1 MDFSFFELLQ
11 LNDATFPIGSY
22 TFSWGLETFVQQG
35 IIHDSKSAEAF
46 IGSEL
51 SGSFLYSDLLA
62 VRLAWEASGVC
73 GAGELHC
80 ASGVDSAG
88 AAHCASGVGNE
99 GEMHCA
105 SSVGCVGETD
115 CASGVG
121 KAEAADCAS
130 DVCGAGELHCASGV
144 GNAGETHCASGVGS
158 AGEAHCASGIGNA
171 GEMHCASG
179 VGSASEAHCASGVG
193 SVGEMYCASGVGS
206 AGEAHCASGVGN
218 VGAVHC
224 ASGVGSAGE
233 MHCASG
239 VGSAGEMHCASGV
252 GSAGE
257 MHCASGVGSA
267 GEMHCASGVGS
278 AGEMHSASGV
288 GSAGEMHCASS
299 VGKANEAHSANCTGN
314 APEPNNA
321 SLVRTVPSWQKLQA
335 LDEIYGASRGPF
347 ELREGSRK
355 LATRFE
361 KTTDAFCEIPL
372 LANGT
377 HGENS
382 TGRASEM
389 HGAKTAAYQAVYF
402 PVAYGAHCAERGIP
416 LEECLAA
423 FTYSQVSARVTT
435 CVKLVPLSQS
445 EGQRILYSLMKNFS
459 DIVAKCF
466 TLSENDLCRS
476 SPGLD
481 LRAMQHEYLY
491 SRLYSN

>member
-62 VRLAWEASGVC
+62 VRLAWEASGI
-73 GAGELHC
+73 G
-80 ASGVDSAG
+80 SAD
-88 AAHCASGVGNE
+88 
-99 GEMHCA
+99 EMHCA
-105 SSVGCVGETD
+105 SSVC
-115 CASGVG
+115 
-121 KAEAADCAS
+121 
-130 DVCGAGELHCASGV
+130 
-144 GNAGETHCASGVGS
+144 NARETHCASGVGS
-158 AGEAHCASGIGNA
+158 AGAAHCAS
-171 GEMHCASG
+171 S
-179 VGSASEAHCASGVG
+179 
-193 SVGEMYCASGVGS
+193 
-206 AGEAHCASGVGN
+206 
-218 VGAVHC
+218 
-224 ASGVGSAGE
+224 VGSAGE

-239 VGSAGEMHCASGV
+239 
-252 GSAGE
+252 
-257 MHCASGVGSA
+257 
-267 GEMHCASGVGS
+267 
-278 AGEMHSASGV
+278 
-288 GSAGEMHCASS
+288 

-321 SLVRTVPSWQKLQA
+321 SLVCTVPSWQKLQA

-382 TGRASEM
+382 TGRANEM

-435 CVKLVPLSQS
+435 CVKLVPISQS

-459 DIVAKCF
+459 DLVAKCF

>member
-46 IGSEL
+46 ISSEL

-62 VRLAWEASGVC
+62 VRLAWEVSSVCSAEAAYCASGVC
-73 GAGELHC
+73 NAGE
-80 ASGVDSAG
+80 
-88 AAHCASGVGNE
+88 AHCASGVGSAD
-99 GEMHCA
+99 EM
-105 SSVGCVGETD
+105 
-115 CASGVG
+115 
-121 KAEAADCAS
+121 
-130 DVCGAGELHCASGV
+130 HCASGV
-144 GNAGETHCASGVGS
+144 GNAGEL
-158 AGEAHCASGIGNA
+158 HCASGIGKAN
-171 GEMHCASG
+171 
-179 VGSASEAHCASGVG
+179 EAHS
-193 SVGEMYCASGVGS
+193 
-206 AGEAHCASGVGN
+206 
-218 VGAVHC
+218 

-233 MHCASG
+233 MYCASGIGNAGAADCASG
-239 VGSAGEMHCASGV
+239 VGNAGEMY
-252 GSAGE
+252 
-257 MHCASGVGSA
+257 
-267 GEMHCASGVGS
+267 CASGVGS
-278 AGEMHSASGV
+278 AGEMHSASG
-288 GSAGEMHCASS
+288 

-347 ELREGSRK
+347 ELREGNRK

-382 TGRASEM
+382 TGRTSEM

>member
-46 IGSEL
+46 ISSEL

-62 VRLAWEASGVC
+62 VRLAWEASGV
-73 GAGELHC
+73 G
-80 ASGVDSAG
+80 SAG
-88 AAHCASGVGNE
+88 AAHCASG
-99 GEMHCA
+99 
-105 SSVGCVGETD
+105 
-115 CASGVG
+115 
-121 KAEAADCAS
+121 
-130 DVCGAGELHCASGV
+130 
-144 GNAGETHCASGVGS
+144 
-158 AGEAHCASGIGNA
+158 I
-171 GEMHCASG
+171 
-179 VGSASEAHCASGVG
+179 
-193 SVGEMYCASGVGS
+193 
-206 AGEAHCASGVGN
+206 
-218 VGAVHC
+218 
-224 ASGVGSAGE
+224 
-233 MHCASG
+233 
-239 VGSAGEMHCASGV
+239 
-252 GSAGE
+252 
-257 MHCASGVGSA
+257 
-267 GEMHCASGVGS
+267 
-278 AGEMHSASGV
+278 

-299 VGKANEAHSANCTGN
+299 VGKAREAHCASGVGNAGEAHCTSGVGKANEAHSASCTGN
-314 APEPNNA
+314 VPEPNNA
-321 SLVRTVPSWQKLQA
+321 SLVCTVPSWQKLQA

-382 TGRASEM
+382 TGRTSEM

-459 DIVAKCF
+459 DLVAKCF

>member
-73 GAGELHC
+73 NAGEAHC
-80 ASGVDSAG
+80 ASSVGSAEAAYYASGVGGAG
-88 AAHCASGVGNE
+88 AAHCASDVGRA
-99 GEMHCA
+99 GEA
-105 SSVGCVGETD
+105 D

-121 KAEAADCAS
+121 KAEA
-130 DVCGAGELHCASGV
+130 
-144 GNAGETHCASGVGS
+144 THCASGVGS
-158 AGEAHCASGIGNA
+158 AGEAH
-171 GEMHCASG
+171 
-179 VGSASEAHCASGVG
+179 
-193 SVGEMYCASGVGS
+193 CASGVGS

-218 VGAVHC
+218 AGEMHCASGICNAGEAHC
-224 ASGVGSAGE
+224 ASGVGSVGEAYCASGVGSASE

-257 MHCASGVGSA
+257 AHCASSVGSAGTAHCASGVGKAGEMHCASGIGSARELHCASGVGSA
-267 GEMHCASGVGS
+267 GEMHCASGICN
-278 AGEMHSASGV
+278 AGAAHCTSGV
-288 GSAGEMHCASS
+288 G
-299 VGKANEAHSANCTGN
+299 KAKEAHSASCTGN

-321 SLVRTVPSWQKLQA
+321 SLVCTVPSWQKLQA

-382 TGRASEM
+382 IGSASEM

>member
-73 GAGELHC
+73 
-80 ASGVDSAG
+80 
-88 AAHCASGVGNE
+88 N
-99 GEMHCA
+99 
-105 SSVGCVGETD
+105 
-115 CASGVG
+115 
-121 KAEAADCAS
+121 
-130 DVCGAGELHCASGV
+130 
-144 GNAGETHCASGVGS
+144 
-158 AGEAHCASGIGNA
+158 AGEAHCASSVGSA
-171 GEMHCASG
+171 EAAYYASG
-179 VGSASEAHCASGVG
+179 VGSD
-193 SVGEMYCASGVGS
+193 
-206 AGEAHCASGVGN
+206 GEAHCASGV
-218 VGAVHC
+218 C
-224 ASGVGSAGE
+224 SAGE

-257 MHCASGVGSA
+257 MHCASGVGGAGAAHCASSVGRA
-267 GEMHCASGVGS
+267 GEADCASSVCSADELNCASGVGS
-278 AGEMHSASGV
+278 AGEAHCAIGV
-288 GSAGEMHCASS
+288 GSAGEAHCTSG
-299 VGKANEAHSANCTGN
+299 VGKANEAHSASCTGN

-382 TGRASEM
+382 TGRTSEM

-459 DIVAKCF
+459 DLVAKCF

>member
-35 IIHDSKSAEAF
+35 IIHDSKSAEVF

-62 VRLAWEASGVC
+62 VRLAWEAGGV
-73 GAGELHC
+73 G
-80 ASGVDSAG
+80 SAG
-88 AAHCASGVGNE
+88 AA
-99 GEMHCA
+99 HCA
-105 SSVGCVGETD
+105 SSVGCVGAAY
-115 CASGVG
+115 CASGIGSAGEAHCANGVCSAGAADCVSGVG
-121 KAEAADCAS
+121 SASEADCAS
-130 DVCGAGELHCASGV
+130 SVDSAGELHCASGV
-144 GNAGETHCASGVGS
+144 GNAGAAYCASSVGS
-158 AGEAHCASGIGNA
+158 AGAAHCASGIGSA
-171 GEMHCASG
+171 GEMHCASS
-179 VGSASEAHCASGVG
+179 VGKAREAH
-193 SVGEMYCASGVGS
+193 CASGVGS
-206 AGEAHCASGVGN
+206 AGEAHCASGVGSA
-218 VGAVHC
+218 GEAHC
-224 ASGVGSAGE
+224 ASGVGSARAA
-233 MHCASG
+233 HCASG
-239 VGSAGEMHCASGV
+239 VGNAGETHCTSG
-252 GSAGE
+252 
-257 MHCASGVGSA
+257 
-267 GEMHCASGVGS
+267 
-278 AGEMHSASGV
+278 
-288 GSAGEMHCASS
+288 
-299 VGKANEAHSANCTGN
+299 VGKANEAHSASCTGN
-314 APEPNNA
+314 VPEPNNA
-321 SLVRTVPSWQKLQA
+321 SLVCTVPSWQKLQA

-459 DIVAKCF
+459 DIVTKCF
-466 TLSENDLCRS
+466 TLRENDLCRS

-481 LRAMQHEYLY
+481 LRAMQHEFLY

>member
-73 GAGELHC
+73 
-80 ASGVDSAG
+80 
-88 AAHCASGVGNE
+88 N
-99 GEMHCA
+99 
-105 SSVGCVGETD
+105 
-115 CASGVG
+115 
-121 KAEAADCAS
+121 
-130 DVCGAGELHCASGV
+130 
-144 GNAGETHCASGVGS
+144 
-158 AGEAHCASGIGNA
+158 AGEAHCASSVGSAEAAYYASGVGSDGEAHCASGVCSA

-179 VGSASEAHCASGVG
+179 VGSVGAAHCASGVCDAGELHCASGIGNVGEAHCASGIG
-193 SVGEMYCASGVGS
+193 R
-206 AGEAHCASGVGN
+206 AGEAHCASD
-218 VGAVHC
+218 
-224 ASGVGSAGE
+224 VGSAGE

-239 VGSAGEMHCASGV
+239 VG
-252 GSAGE
+252 
-257 MHCASGVGSA
+257 
-267 GEMHCASGVGS
+267 
-278 AGEMHSASGV
+278 
-288 GSAGEMHCASS
+288 
-299 VGKANEAHSANCTGN
+299 KANEAHSASCTGN
-314 APEPNNA
+314 VPEPNNA

-382 TGRASEM
+382 TGRTSEM

>member
-62 VRLAWEASGVC
+62 VRLAWEASGV
-73 GAGELHC
+73 G
-80 ASGVDSAG
+80 SA
-88 AAHCASGVGNE
+88 

-105 SSVGCVGETD
+105 SSVGSVGE
-115 CASGVG
+115 A
-121 KAEAADCAS
+121 
-130 DVCGAGELHCASGV
+130 HCASGIGRAEAAHCTSGV
-144 GNAGETHCASGVGS
+144 CNAGEMHCASGVGS
-158 AGEAHCASGIGNA
+158 AGEAHCARG
-171 GEMHCASG
+171 
-179 VGSASEAHCASGVG
+179 
-193 SVGEMYCASGVGS
+193 
-206 AGEAHCASGVGN
+206 
-218 VGAVHC
+218 
-224 ASGVGSAGE
+224 
-233 MHCASG
+233 
-239 VGSAGEMHCASGV
+239 
-252 GSAGE
+252 
-257 MHCASGVGSA
+257 
-267 GEMHCASGVGS
+267 
-278 AGEMHSASGV
+278 
-288 GSAGEMHCASS
+288 

-355 LATRFE
+355 VATRFE

-382 TGRASEM
+382 TGRTSEM

-481 LRAMQHEYLY
+481 LRAMQHEFLY

>member
-46 IGSEL
+46 ISSEL

-62 VRLAWEASGVC
+62 VRLAWEASGV
-73 GAGELHC
+73 G
-80 ASGVDSAG
+80 SAG
-88 AAHCASGVGNE
+88 AAHCASSVGSV

-105 SSVGCVGETD
+105 SSVGCVGE
-115 CASGVG
+115 
-121 KAEAADCAS
+121 
-130 DVCGAGELHCASGV
+130 L
-144 GNAGETHCASGVGS
+144 
-158 AGEAHCASGIGNA
+158 
-171 GEMHCASG
+171 
-179 VGSASEAHCASGVG
+179 
-193 SVGEMYCASGVGS
+193 
-206 AGEAHCASGVGN
+206 
-218 VGAVHC
+218 HC

-239 VGSAGEMHCASGV
+239 VGNVGEAHCASGVGSAGEAHCASSVGNAGEMYYASSVGNAGEMHCASGV
-252 GSAGE
+252 GNAGE
-257 MHCASGVGSA
+257 AHCANG
-267 GEMHCASGVGS
+267 
-278 AGEMHSASGV
+278 
-288 GSAGEMHCASS
+288 

-314 APEPNNA
+314 VPEPNNA

-382 TGRASEM
+382 TGRTSEM

>member
-1 MDFSFFELLQ
+1 MSFEKKVLGFSV
-11 LNDATFPIGSY
+11 GS
-22 TFSWGLETFVQQG
+22 G
-35 IIHDSKSAEAF
+35 SAEAT
-46 IGSEL
+46 
-51 SGSFLYSDLLA
+51 
-62 VRLAWEASGVC
+62 
-73 GAGELHC
+73 
-80 ASGVDSAG
+80 
-88 AAHCASGVGNE
+88 HCASGVGS
-99 GEMHCA
+99 A
-105 SSVGCVGETD
+105 R
-115 CASGVG
+115 
-121 KAEAADCAS
+121 AAD
-130 DVCGAGELHCASGV
+130 
-144 GNAGETHCASGVGS
+144 CASGVGS
-158 AGEAHCASGIGNA
+158 AGEAHCAS
-171 GEMHCASG
+171 
-179 VGSASEAHCASGVG
+179 
-193 SVGEMYCASGVGS
+193 
-206 AGEAHCASGVGN
+206 
-218 VGAVHC
+218 
-224 ASGVGSAGE
+224 
-233 MHCASG
+233 
-239 VGSAGEMHCASGV
+239 
-252 GSAGE
+252 
-257 MHCASGVGSA
+257 
-267 GEMHCASGVGS
+267 
-278 AGEMHSASGV
+278 
-288 GSAGEMHCASS
+288 S
-299 VGKANEAHSANCTGN
+299 VGKANEAHSASCTGN

-321 SLVRTVPSWQKLQA
+321 SLVCTVPSWQKLQA

-382 TGRASEM
+382 TGRTSEM

-459 DIVAKCF
+459 DLVAKCF

>member
-35 IIHDSKSAEAF
+35 IIHDSKSAEGF

-62 VRLAWEASGVC
+62 VRLAWEASGV
-73 GAGELHC
+73 GSAGE
-80 ASGVDSAG
+80 
-88 AAHCASGVGNE
+88 AHS
-99 GEMHCA
+99 
-105 SSVGCVGETD
+105 
-115 CASGVG
+115 
-121 KAEAADCAS
+121 
-130 DVCGAGELHCASGV
+130 
-144 GNAGETHCASGVGS
+144 ASGVGS
-158 AGEAHCASGIGNA
+158 AGEA
-171 GEMHCASG
+171 
-179 VGSASEAHCASGVG
+179 
-193 SVGEMYCASGVGS
+193 
-206 AGEAHCASGVGN
+206 
-218 VGAVHC
+218 HC

-239 VGSAGEMHCASGV
+239 VGSAGAAHCASSVGSAGAAHCASGV

-257 MHCASGVGSA
+257 VHCASSVGSAGEAHCASSVGSAGEMHCARGVGNAGAAHCASGIGRAEAAHCTSGVCNAGEMHCASGVGNA
-267 GEMHCASGVGS
+267 GEVHCASDVGNAGEAHCASGVGS

-288 GSAGEMHCASS
+288 G
-299 VGKANEAHSANCTGN
+299 KANEAHRANCTGN
-314 APEPNNA
+314 VPEPNNA
-321 SLVRTVPSWQKLQA
+321 SLVCTVPSWQKLQA

-382 TGRASEM
+382 TGRTSEM

>member
-62 VRLAWEASGVC
+62 VRLAWEASGI
-73 GAGELHC
+73 
-80 ASGVDSAG
+80 
-88 AAHCASGVGNE
+88 
-99 GEMHCA
+99 
-105 SSVGCVGETD
+105 
-115 CASGVG
+115 
-121 KAEAADCAS
+121 
-130 DVCGAGELHCASGV
+130 
-144 GNAGETHCASGVGS
+144 GS
-158 AGEAHCASGIGNA
+158 AGEVH
-171 GEMHCASG
+171 
-179 VGSASEAHCASGVG
+179 
-193 SVGEMYCASGVGS
+193 CASGVGS

-218 VGAVHC
+218 AGAAHC
-224 ASGVGSAGE
+224 ASSVGSAGE
-233 MHCASG
+233 MHCARG
-239 VGSAGEMHCASGV
+239 VDSAGELHCASG
-252 GSAGE
+252 
-257 MHCASGVGSA
+257 
-267 GEMHCASGVGS
+267 
-278 AGEMHSASGV
+278 
-288 GSAGEMHCASS
+288 
-299 VGKANEAHSANCTGN
+299 VGKANEAHSASCTGN

-321 SLVRTVPSWQKLQA
+321 SLVCTVPSWQKLQA

-459 DIVAKCF
+459 DLVAKCF

>member
-62 VRLAWEASGVC
+62 VRLAWEASGV
-73 GAGELHC
+73 GSAGELHC
-80 ASGVDSAG
+80 T
-88 AAHCASGVGNE
+88 SGVG
-99 GEMHCA
+99 
-105 SSVGCVGETD
+105 S
-115 CASGVG
+115 
-121 KAEAADCAS
+121 
-130 DVCGAGELHCASGV
+130 AGEV
-144 GNAGETHCASGVGS
+144 HCASGVGS
-158 AGEAHCASGIGNA
+158 AGEAHCASSVGSA
-171 GEMHCASG
+171 GAADCASG
-179 VGSASEAHCASGVG
+179 VC
-193 SVGEMYCASGVGS
+193 S
-206 AGEAHCASGVGN
+206 AGE
-218 VGAVHC
+218 VHC
-224 ASGVGSAGE
+224 ASG
-233 MHCASG
+233 
-239 VGSAGEMHCASGV
+239 
-252 GSAGE
+252 
-257 MHCASGVGSA
+257 
-267 GEMHCASGVGS
+267 
-278 AGEMHSASGV
+278 
-288 GSAGEMHCASS
+288 
-299 VGKANEAHSANCTGN
+299 VGKANEAHSASCTGN
-314 APEPNNA
+314 VPEPNNA

-372 LANGT
+372 LADGT

-382 TGRASEM
+382 TGRTSEM

-402 PVAYGAHCAERGIP
+402 PVAYGAYCAERGIP

-435 CVKLVPLSQS
+435 CVKLVPISQS

-459 DIVAKCF
+459 DVVAKCF

-476 SPGLD
+476 SPELD

>member
-62 VRLAWEASGVC
+62 VRLAWEASGV
-73 GAGELHC
+73 GS
-80 ASGVDSAG
+80 AS
-88 AAHCASGVGNE
+88 E
-99 GEMHCA
+99 
-105 SSVGCVGETD
+105 
-115 CASGVG
+115 
-121 KAEAADCAS
+121 ADCAS
-130 DVCGAGELHCASGV
+130 S
-144 GNAGETHCASGVGS
+144 VGS
-158 AGEAHCASGIGNA
+158 AGEAHCASDVGNA
-171 GEMHCASG
+171 GAAHSASG
-179 VGSASEAHCASGVG
+179 VGSVGAAHCASGVG
-193 SVGEMYCASGVGS
+193 SVGEM
-206 AGEAHCASGVGN
+206 HCASGVCSA
-218 VGAVHC
+218 GAVHC
-224 ASGVGSAGE
+224 ASDVGSVGE
-233 MHCASG
+233 AQCASGIGSARELHCAS
-239 VGSAGEMHCASGV
+239 S
-252 GSAGE
+252 
-257 MHCASGVGSA
+257 
-267 GEMHCASGVGS
+267 VGS

-288 GSAGEMHCASS
+288 GNAGEAHCTSG
-299 VGKANEAHSANCTGN
+299 VGKANEAHSASCTGN
-314 APEPNNA
+314 VPEPNNA

-377 HGENS
+377 HVENS

-459 DIVAKCF
+459 DLVAKCF

>member
-62 VRLAWEASGVC
+62 VRLAWEASGV
-73 GAGELHC
+73 
-80 ASGVDSAG
+80 
-88 AAHCASGVGNE
+88 
-99 GEMHCA
+99 
-105 SSVGCVGETD
+105 
-115 CASGVG
+115 
-121 KAEAADCAS
+121 
-130 DVCGAGELHCASGV
+130 
-144 GNAGETHCASGVGS
+144 GS
-158 AGEAHCASGIGNA
+158 AGEAH
-171 GEMHCASG
+171 
-179 VGSASEAHCASGVG
+179 
-193 SVGEMYCASGVGS
+193 CASGVGS
-206 AGEAHCASGVGN
+206 AGEAHCASGVGK
-218 VGAVHC
+218 ARAAHC
-224 ASGVGSAGE
+224 DSSVGSAGE

-239 VGSAGEMHCASGV
+239 VGRAGAAYCASGVCNAGEAHCASGVGSADEMHCASGV
-252 GSAGE
+252 GNAGE
-257 MHCASGVGSA
+257 LHCASGIGKA
-267 GEMHCASGVGS
+267 NEA
-278 AGEMHSASGV
+278 HSASGV
-288 GSAGEMHCASS
+288 GSAGEMYCASGIGNAGAADCAS
-299 VGKANEAHSANCTGN
+299 GVGNAGEMYCASGVGKANEAHSANCTGN

-347 ELREGSRK
+347 ELREGNRK

-382 TGRASEM
+382 TGRTSEM

-481 LRAMQHEYLY
+481 LRAMQHEFLY

>member
-62 VRLAWEASGVC
+62 VRLAWEASGI
-73 GAGELHC
+73 
-80 ASGVDSAG
+80 
-88 AAHCASGVGNE
+88 
-99 GEMHCA
+99 
-105 SSVGCVGETD
+105 
-115 CASGVG
+115 
-121 KAEAADCAS
+121 
-130 DVCGAGELHCASGV
+130 
-144 GNAGETHCASGVGS
+144 GS
-158 AGEAHCASGIGNA
+158 AGEVH
-171 GEMHCASG
+171 
-179 VGSASEAHCASGVG
+179 
-193 SVGEMYCASGVGS
+193 CASGVGS

-218 VGAVHC
+218 AGAAHC
-224 ASGVGSAGE
+224 ASSVGSAGE
-233 MHCASG
+233 MHCARG
-239 VGSAGEMHCASGV
+239 VDSAGELHCASG
-252 GSAGE
+252 
-257 MHCASGVGSA
+257 
-267 GEMHCASGVGS
+267 
-278 AGEMHSASGV
+278 
-288 GSAGEMHCASS
+288 
-299 VGKANEAHSANCTGN
+299 VGKANEAHSASCTGN

-321 SLVRTVPSWQKLQA
+321 SLVCTVPSWQKLQA

-382 TGRASEM
+382 TGRTSEM

>member
-35 IIHDSKSAEAF
+35 IIHDSKSAEVF

-62 VRLAWEASGVC
+62 VRLAWEASGI
-73 GAGELHC
+73 GN
-80 ASGVDSAG
+80 AG
-88 AAHCASGVGNE
+88 AVH
-99 GEMHCA
+99 
-105 SSVGCVGETD
+105 

-121 KAEAADCAS
+121 KAGAADCAS
-130 DVCGAGELHCASGV
+130 DVCGVGEMHSASSV

-158 AGEAHCASGIGNA
+158 AGEAHCAN
-171 GEMHCASG
+171 
-179 VGSASEAHCASGVG
+179 
-193 SVGEMYCASGVGS
+193 
-206 AGEAHCASGVGN
+206 
-218 VGAVHC
+218 
-224 ASGVGSAGE
+224 GVGSAGE

-239 VGSAGEMHCASGV
+239 VGRAGEAYCASSVCNAGEAYCASSVCNAGEAHCASGV
-252 GSAGE
+252 GSVGE
-257 MHCASGVGSA
+257 ADCASGIGKA
-267 GEMHCASGVGS
+267 NEA
-278 AGEMHSASGV
+278 
-288 GSAGEMHCASS
+288 HCASS

-382 TGRASEM
+382 TGRTSEM

>member
-62 VRLAWEASGVC
+62 VRMAWEASGVC
-73 GAGELHC
+73 
-80 ASGVDSAG
+80 S
-88 AAHCASGVGNE
+88 
-99 GEMHCA
+99 
-105 SSVGCVGETD
+105 
-115 CASGVG
+115 
-121 KAEAADCAS
+121 
-130 DVCGAGELHCASGV
+130 
-144 GNAGETHCASGVGS
+144 
-158 AGEAHCASGIGNA
+158 A
-171 GEMHCASG
+171 GEMH
-179 VGSASEAHCASGVG
+179 
-193 SVGEMYCASGVGS
+193 CASGVGS
-206 AGEAHCASGVGN
+206 AGEAHCASGVGS
-218 VGAVHC
+218 VGETHCASSVGSAEAAHCASSVCNAKAAHC

-233 MHCASG
+233 IHCASSVGSAGELHCASG
-239 VGSAGEMHCASGV
+239 VGSAGEAHCTSG
-252 GSAGE
+252 
-257 MHCASGVGSA
+257 
-267 GEMHCASGVGS
+267 
-278 AGEMHSASGV
+278 
-288 GSAGEMHCASS
+288 
-299 VGKANEAHSANCTGN
+299 VGKANEAHSASCTGN

-382 TGRASEM
+382 TGRTSEM

-402 PVAYGAHCAERGIP
+402 PVAYGTHCAERGIP

>member
-62 VRLAWEASGVC
+62 VRLAWEASGIGNAGEAHCASSVGSASEAHCASSVGRAGEMHCASGVGSVGEVHCASGVC
-73 GAGELHC
+73 NAGELHC
-80 ASGVDSAG
+80 ASSVGSA
-88 AAHCASGVGNE
+88 
-99 GEMHCA
+99 GEMH
-105 SSVGCVGETD
+105 S
-115 CASGVG
+115 
-121 KAEAADCAS
+121 
-130 DVCGAGELHCASGV
+130 
-144 GNAGETHCASGVGS
+144 ASGVGS
-158 AGEAHCASGIGNA
+158 VGES
-171 GEMHCASG
+171 HCASG
-179 VGSASEAHCASGVG
+179 VGSASEAHCAS
-193 SVGEMYCASGVGS
+193 SVGR
-206 AGEAHCASGVGN
+206 
-218 VGAVHC
+218 
-224 ASGVGSAGE
+224 AGE
-233 MHCASG
+233 MHCT
-239 VGSAGEMHCASGV
+239 
-252 GSAGE
+252 
-257 MHCASGVGSA
+257 
-267 GEMHCASGVGS
+267 SGVGS

-288 GSAGEMHCASS
+288 GSAGEMHCASGVGSDGEAHCTSGVGSAGETHCASGVGRAGEADCASGVGKAEATHCASGVGSARAADCASGVGSAGEAHCASS
-299 VGKANEAHSANCTGN
+299 VGKANEAHSASCTGN
-314 APEPNNA
+314 VPEPNNA

-382 TGRASEM
+382 TGRTSEM

>member
-62 VRLAWEASGVC
+62 VRLAWEASGV
-73 GAGELHC
+73 
-80 ASGVDSAG
+80 
-88 AAHCASGVGNE
+88 
-99 GEMHCA
+99 
-105 SSVGCVGETD
+105 
-115 CASGVG
+115 
-121 KAEAADCAS
+121 
-130 DVCGAGELHCASGV
+130 
-144 GNAGETHCASGVGS
+144 GS
-158 AGEAHCASGIGNA
+158 AGET
-171 GEMHCASG
+171 
-179 VGSASEAHCASGVG
+179 
-193 SVGEMYCASGVGS
+193 YCASGVGS
-206 AGEAHCASGVGN
+206 AGEAHCASGVG
-218 VGAVHC
+218 
-224 ASGVGSAGE
+224 
-233 MHCASG
+233 
-239 VGSAGEMHCASGV
+239 
-252 GSAGE
+252 
-257 MHCASGVGSA
+257 
-267 GEMHCASGVGS
+267 
-278 AGEMHSASGV
+278 
-288 GSAGEMHCASS
+288 
-299 VGKANEAHSANCTGN
+299 KANEAHSASCTGN
-314 APEPNNA
+314 VPEPNNA
-321 SLVRTVPSWQKLQA
+321 SLVCTVPSWQKLQA

-382 TGRASEM
+382 TGSASEM

-481 LRAMQHEYLY
+481 LRAMQHEFLY

>member
-73 GAGELHC
+73 
-80 ASGVDSAG
+80 
-88 AAHCASGVGNE
+88 N
-99 GEMHCA
+99 
-105 SSVGCVGETD
+105 
-115 CASGVG
+115 
-121 KAEAADCAS
+121 
-130 DVCGAGELHCASGV
+130 
-144 GNAGETHCASGVGS
+144 
-158 AGEAHCASGIGNA
+158 AGEAHCASSVGSAEAAYYASGVGSDGEAHCASGVCSA

-179 VGSASEAHCASGVG
+179 VGSVGAAHCASGVCDAGELHCASGIGNVGEAHCASGIG
-193 SVGEMYCASGVGS
+193 R
-206 AGEAHCASGVGN
+206 AGEAHCASD
-218 VGAVHC
+218 
-224 ASGVGSAGE
+224 VGSAGE

-239 VGSAGEMHCASGV
+239 VG
-252 GSAGE
+252 
-257 MHCASGVGSA
+257 
-267 GEMHCASGVGS
+267 
-278 AGEMHSASGV
+278 
-288 GSAGEMHCASS
+288 
-299 VGKANEAHSANCTGN
+299 KANEAHSASCTGN
-314 APEPNNA
+314 VPEPNNA

-459 DIVAKCF
+459 DLVAKCF

>member
-62 VRLAWEASGVC
+62 VRLAWEAS
-73 GAGELHC
+73 
-80 ASGVDSAG
+80 S
-88 AAHCASGVGNE
+88 
-99 GEMHCA
+99 
-105 SSVGCVGETD
+105 
-115 CASGVG
+115 
-121 KAEAADCAS
+121 
-130 DVCGAGELHCASGV
+130 
-144 GNAGETHCASGVGS
+144 VGS
-158 AGEAHCASGIGNA
+158 AGE
-171 GEMHCASG
+171 
-179 VGSASEAHCASGVG
+179 V
-193 SVGEMYCASGVGS
+193 
-206 AGEAHCASGVGN
+206 
-218 VGAVHC
+218 
-224 ASGVGSAGE
+224 
-233 MHCASG
+233 
-239 VGSAGEMHCASGV
+239 
-252 GSAGE
+252 
-257 MHCASGVGSA
+257 
-267 GEMHCASGVGS
+267 
-278 AGEMHSASGV
+278 HSASGV
-288 GSAGEMHCASS
+288 GSAGAADCASGVGSAGAVHCASGVVKANEAHS
-299 VGKANEAHSANCTGN
+299 ASGVGKANEAHSANCTGN

-377 HGENS
+377 HGENG
-382 TGRASEM
+382 TGRTSEM

-466 TLSENDLCRS
+466 TLRENDLCRS

-481 LRAMQHEYLY
+481 LRAMQHEFLY

>member
-35 IIHDSKSAEAF
+35 IIHDSKSAEVF

-62 VRLAWEASGVC
+62 VRLAWEAGGV
-73 GAGELHC
+73 G
-80 ASGVDSAG
+80 SAG
-88 AAHCASGVGNE
+88 AAHCAS
-99 GEMHCA
+99 
-105 SSVGCVGETD
+105 S
-115 CASGVG
+115 
-121 KAEAADCAS
+121 
-130 DVCGAGELHCASGV
+130 V
-144 GNAGETHCASGVGS
+144 GNAG
-158 AGEAHCASGIGNA
+158 
-171 GEMHCASG
+171 
-179 VGSASEAHCASGVG
+179 
-193 SVGEMYCASGVGS
+193 
-206 AGEAHCASGVGN
+206 
-218 VGAVHC
+218 
-224 ASGVGSAGE
+224 
-233 MHCASG
+233 
-239 VGSAGEMHCASGV
+239 
-252 GSAGE
+252 
-257 MHCASGVGSA
+257 
-267 GEMHCASGVGS
+267 
-278 AGEMHSASGV
+278 
-288 GSAGEMHCASS
+288 
-299 VGKANEAHSANCTGN
+299 EAHSANCTGN
-314 APEPNNA
+314 VPEPNNA
-321 SLVRTVPSWQKLQA
+321 SLVCTVPSWQKLQA

-382 TGRASEM
+382 TGRTSEM

-445 EGQRILYSLMKNFS
+445 EGQRILYSLMKKFS

>member
-46 IGSEL
+46 ISSEL

-62 VRLAWEASGVC
+62 VRLAWEASGV
-73 GAGELHC
+73 G
-80 ASGVDSAG
+80 SAG
-88 AAHCASGVGNE
+88 AAHCASG
-99 GEMHCA
+99 
-105 SSVGCVGETD
+105 
-115 CASGVG
+115 
-121 KAEAADCAS
+121 
-130 DVCGAGELHCASGV
+130 
-144 GNAGETHCASGVGS
+144 
-158 AGEAHCASGIGNA
+158 I
-171 GEMHCASG
+171 
-179 VGSASEAHCASGVG
+179 
-193 SVGEMYCASGVGS
+193 
-206 AGEAHCASGVGN
+206 
-218 VGAVHC
+218 
-224 ASGVGSAGE
+224 
-233 MHCASG
+233 
-239 VGSAGEMHCASGV
+239 
-252 GSAGE
+252 
-257 MHCASGVGSA
+257 
-267 GEMHCASGVGS
+267 
-278 AGEMHSASGV
+278 

-299 VGKANEAHSANCTGN
+299 VGKAREAHCASGVGNAGEAHCTSGVGKANEAHSASCTGN
-314 APEPNNA
+314 VPEPNNA

-389 HGAKTAAYQAVYF
+389 HDAKTAAYQAVYF

-435 CVKLVPLSQS
+435 CVKLVPISQS

-459 DIVAKCF
+459 DILAKCF

>member
-62 VRLAWEASGVC
+62 VRLAWETSGV
-73 GAGELHC
+73 GSAGEADC
-80 ASGVDSAG
+80 ASGVGSAG
-88 AAHCASGVGNE
+88 AAHCASGICNARE
-99 GEMHCA
+99 AQCA
-105 SSVGCVGETD
+105 SSVG
-115 CASGVG
+115 S
-121 KAEAADCAS
+121 
-130 DVCGAGELHCASGV
+130 AGEIHCASGV
-144 GNAGETHCASGVGS
+144 GNAGESHCASGVGSAGETYCASGVCSAGEMHCASSVGSAREMYCASGICNAGEAHCASGVGS
-158 AGEAHCASGIGNA
+158 AGEAHCASGVCNA
-171 GEMHCASG
+171 GET
-179 VGSASEAHCASGVG
+179 
-193 SVGEMYCASGVGS
+193 
-206 AGEAHCASGVGN
+206 
-218 VGAVHC
+218 
-224 ASGVGSAGE
+224 
-233 MHCASG
+233 
-239 VGSAGEMHCASGV
+239 
-252 GSAGE
+252 
-257 MHCASGVGSA
+257 
-267 GEMHCASGVGS
+267 HCASGVGS

-288 GSAGEMHCASS
+288 GNAGETHCASG
-299 VGKANEAHSANCTGN
+299 VGKANEAHSSNCTGN
-314 APEPNNA
+314 VPEPNNA

-466 TLSENDLCRS
+466 TLRENDLCRS

>member
-35 IIHDSKSAEAF
+35 IIHDSKSAEVF

-62 VRLAWEASGVC
+62 VRLAWEASGI
-73 GAGELHC
+73 G
-80 ASGVDSAG
+80 
-88 AAHCASGVGNE
+88 
-99 GEMHCA
+99 
-105 SSVGCVGETD
+105 SVG
-115 CASGVG
+115 
-121 KAEAADCAS
+121 EA
-130 DVCGAGELHCASGV
+130 HCASGV
-144 GNAGETHCASGVGS
+144 GNAGEAHCACSVGSAGEVHCASGVDR
-158 AGEAHCASGIGNA
+158 AEA
-171 GEMHCASG
+171 
-179 VGSASEAHCASGVG
+179 AH
-193 SVGEMYCASGVGS
+193 CASGVGS
-206 AGEAHCASGVGN
+206 AGEAHCASGVG
-218 VGAVHC
+218 
-224 ASGVGSAGE
+224 
-233 MHCASG
+233 
-239 VGSAGEMHCASGV
+239 
-252 GSAGE
+252 
-257 MHCASGVGSA
+257 
-267 GEMHCASGVGS
+267 
-278 AGEMHSASGV
+278 
-288 GSAGEMHCASS
+288 
-299 VGKANEAHSANCTGN
+299 KANEAHSASCTGN
-314 APEPNNA
+314 VPEPNNA
-321 SLVRTVPSWQKLQA
+321 SLVCTVPSWQKLQA

-382 TGRASEM
+382 TGRTSEM

-459 DIVAKCF
+459 DLVAKCF

>member
-62 VRLAWEASGVC
+62 VRLAWEASGV
-73 GAGELHC
+73 
-80 ASGVDSAG
+80 
-88 AAHCASGVGNE
+88 
-99 GEMHCA
+99 
-105 SSVGCVGETD
+105 
-115 CASGVG
+115 
-121 KAEAADCAS
+121 
-130 DVCGAGELHCASGV
+130 
-144 GNAGETHCASGVGS
+144 GS
-158 AGEAHCASGIGNA
+158 A
-171 GEMHCASG
+171 
-179 VGSASEAHCASGVG
+179 
-193 SVGEMYCASGVGS
+193 GEMYCASGVGS
-206 AGEAHCASGVGN
+206 AGEAHCTSG
-218 VGAVHC
+218 
-224 ASGVGSAGE
+224 
-233 MHCASG
+233 
-239 VGSAGEMHCASGV
+239 
-252 GSAGE
+252 
-257 MHCASGVGSA
+257 
-267 GEMHCASGVGS
+267 
-278 AGEMHSASGV
+278 
-288 GSAGEMHCASS
+288 
-299 VGKANEAHSANCTGN
+299 VGKANEAHSASCTGN
-314 APEPNNA
+314 VPEPNNA

-377 HGENS
+377 HVENS

-459 DIVAKCF
+459 DLVAKCF

>member
-35 IIHDSKSAEAF
+35 IIHDSKSAEVF

-62 VRLAWEASGVC
+62 VRLAWEASGV
-73 GAGELHC
+73 
-80 ASGVDSAG
+80 
-88 AAHCASGVGNE
+88 
-99 GEMHCA
+99 
-105 SSVGCVGETD
+105 
-115 CASGVG
+115 
-121 KAEAADCAS
+121 
-130 DVCGAGELHCASGV
+130 
-144 GNAGETHCASGVGS
+144 GS
-158 AGEAHCASGIGNA
+158 AGEAHCAS
-171 GEMHCASG
+171 S
-179 VGSASEAHCASGVG
+179 
-193 SVGEMYCASGVGS
+193 VGS
-206 AGEAHCASGVGN
+206 AGEAHCASGVG
-218 VGAVHC
+218 
-224 ASGVGSAGE
+224 
-233 MHCASG
+233 
-239 VGSAGEMHCASGV
+239 
-252 GSAGE
+252 
-257 MHCASGVGSA
+257 
-267 GEMHCASGVGS
+267 
-278 AGEMHSASGV
+278 
-288 GSAGEMHCASS
+288 
-299 VGKANEAHSANCTGN
+299 KANEAHSASCTGN

-382 TGRASEM
+382 TGSASEM
-389 HGAKTAAYQAVYF
+389 HGAKTAAYQTVYF

-459 DIVAKCF
+459 DLVAKCF

>member
-1 MDFSFFELLQ
+1 MDFIFFELLQ

-62 VRLAWEASGVC
+62 VRLAWEASGV
-73 GAGELHC
+73 G
-80 ASGVDSAG
+80 SVG
-88 AAHCASGVGNE
+88 AA
-99 GEMHCA
+99 
-105 SSVGCVGETD
+105 
-115 CASGVG
+115 
-121 KAEAADCAS
+121 
-130 DVCGAGELHCASGV
+130 
-144 GNAGETHCASGVGS
+144 
-158 AGEAHCASGIGNA
+158 
-171 GEMHCASG
+171 HCASG

-193 SVGEMYCASGVGS
+193 NAGEAHCASSVGSVGEMHCASSVGSVGEMYCASGI
-206 AGEAHCASGVGN
+206 
-218 VGAVHC
+218 
-224 ASGVGSAGE
+224 
-233 MHCASG
+233 
-239 VGSAGEMHCASGV
+239 
-252 GSAGE
+252 
-257 MHCASGVGSA
+257 
-267 GEMHCASGVGS
+267 
-278 AGEMHSASGV
+278 
-288 GSAGEMHCASS
+288 
-299 VGKANEAHSANCTGN
+299 GKANEAHSANCTGN

-335 LDEIYGASRGPF
+335 LDEIYGASREPF

-481 LRAMQHEYLY
+481 LRAMQHEFLY

>member
-46 IGSEL
+46 ISSEL

-62 VRLAWEASGVC
+62 VRLAWEASGV
-73 GAGELHC
+73 
-80 ASGVDSAG
+80 
-88 AAHCASGVGNE
+88 
-99 GEMHCA
+99 
-105 SSVGCVGETD
+105 
-115 CASGVG
+115 
-121 KAEAADCAS
+121 
-130 DVCGAGELHCASGV
+130 
-144 GNAGETHCASGVGS
+144 GS
-158 AGEAHCASGIGNA
+158 AGEA
-171 GEMHCASG
+171 
-179 VGSASEAHCASGVG
+179 
-193 SVGEMYCASGVGS
+193 
-206 AGEAHCASGVGN
+206 
-218 VGAVHC
+218 
-224 ASGVGSAGE
+224 
-233 MHCASG
+233 
-239 VGSAGEMHCASGV
+239 
-252 GSAGE
+252 
-257 MHCASGVGSA
+257 
-267 GEMHCASGVGS
+267 
-278 AGEMHSASGV
+278 
-288 GSAGEMHCASS
+288 HCASS
-299 VGKANEAHSANCTGN
+299 VGKANEAHSASCTGN

-382 TGRASEM
+382 TGRTSEM

-459 DIVAKCF
+459 DLVAKCF

>member
-46 IGSEL
+46 ISSEL

-73 GAGELHC
+73 
-80 ASGVDSAG
+80 
-88 AAHCASGVGNE
+88 N
-99 GEMHCA
+99 
-105 SSVGCVGETD
+105 
-115 CASGVG
+115 
-121 KAEAADCAS
+121 
-130 DVCGAGELHCASGV
+130 
-144 GNAGETHCASGVGS
+144 
-158 AGEAHCASGIGNA
+158 AGEAHCAS
-171 GEMHCASG
+171 S
-179 VGSASEAHCASGVG
+179 VGSASEMYCASSVGSARAAHCASG
-193 SVGEMYCASGVGS
+193 
-206 AGEAHCASGVGN
+206 
-218 VGAVHC
+218 
-224 ASGVGSAGE
+224 
-233 MHCASG
+233 
-239 VGSAGEMHCASGV
+239 
-252 GSAGE
+252 
-257 MHCASGVGSA
+257 
-267 GEMHCASGVGS
+267 
-278 AGEMHSASGV
+278 
-288 GSAGEMHCASS
+288 
-299 VGKANEAHSANCTGN
+299 VGKANEAHSASCTGN
-314 APEPNNA
+314 VPEPNNA
-321 SLVRTVPSWQKLQA
+321 SLVCTVPSWQKLQA

-355 LATRFE
+355 LATLFE

-382 TGRASEM
+382 TGRTSEM

-476 SPGLD
+476 SP
-481 LRAMQHEYLY
+481 
-491 SRLYSN
+491 

>member
-62 VRLAWEASGVC
+62 VRLAWEASGV
-73 GAGELHC
+73 
-80 ASGVDSAG
+80 
-88 AAHCASGVGNE
+88 
-99 GEMHCA
+99 
-105 SSVGCVGETD
+105 
-115 CASGVG
+115 
-121 KAEAADCAS
+121 
-130 DVCGAGELHCASGV
+130 
-144 GNAGETHCASGVGS
+144 GS
-158 AGEAHCASGIGNA
+158 AGEAHCAS
-171 GEMHCASG
+171 S
-179 VGSASEAHCASGVG
+179 
-193 SVGEMYCASGVGS
+193 VGS
-206 AGEAHCASGVGN
+206 AGEL
-218 VGAVHC
+218 HC

-239 VGSAGEMHCASGV
+239 VGNAGAAHCASGVDSAGEMQCASGV

-257 MHCASGVGSA
+257 TYCASGVGSA
-267 GEMHCASGVGS
+267 RAADCASGVCSAGAAHCASGVCN
-278 AGEMHSASGV
+278 AG
-288 GSAGEMHCASS
+288 
-299 VGKANEAHSANCTGN
+299 EAHSANCTGN
-314 APEPNNA
+314 VPEPNNA

-382 TGRASEM
+382 TGRANEM

>member
-35 IIHDSKSAEAF
+35 IIHDSKSAEGF

-62 VRLAWEASGVC
+62 VRLAWEASGV
-73 GAGELHC
+73 GR
-80 ASGVDSAG
+80 AG
-88 AAHCASGVGNE
+88 AA
-99 GEMHCA
+99 
-105 SSVGCVGETD
+105 D

-121 KAEAADCAS
+121 KVEAA
-130 DVCGAGELHCASGV
+130 HCASGIC
-144 GNAGETHCASGVGS
+144 N
-158 AGEAHCASGIGNA
+158 AGEAHCAS
-171 GEMHCASG
+171 S
-179 VGSASEAHCASGVG
+179 
-193 SVGEMYCASGVGS
+193 VGS
-206 AGEAHCASGVGN
+206 AGEL
-218 VGAVHC
+218 HC

-239 VGSAGEMHCASGV
+239 VG
-252 GSAGE
+252 
-257 MHCASGVGSA
+257 
-267 GEMHCASGVGS
+267 
-278 AGEMHSASGV
+278 
-288 GSAGEMHCASS
+288 
-299 VGKANEAHSANCTGN
+299 KANEAHSANCTGN
-314 APEPNNA
+314 VPEPNNA

-382 TGRASEM
+382 TGRISEM

>member
-73 GAGELHC
+73 NAGEAHCASSVGSAEAAYYASGVGSDGEAHC
-80 ASGVDSAG
+80 ASGVCSAGEMHCASGVGSVG
-88 AAHCASGVGNE
+88 AAHCASGV
-99 GEMHCA
+99 C
-105 SSVGCVGETD
+105 D
-115 CASGVG
+115 
-121 KAEAADCAS
+121 
-130 DVCGAGELHCASGV
+130 AGELHCASGV
-144 GNAGETHCASGVGS
+144 GNAGA
-158 AGEAHCASGIGNA
+158 AHCASG
-171 GEMHCASG
+171 
-179 VGSASEAHCASGVG
+179 
-193 SVGEMYCASGVGS
+193 
-206 AGEAHCASGVGN
+206 
-218 VGAVHC
+218 
-224 ASGVGSAGE
+224 
-233 MHCASG
+233 
-239 VGSAGEMHCASGV
+239 
-252 GSAGE
+252 
-257 MHCASGVGSA
+257 
-267 GEMHCASGVGS
+267 
-278 AGEMHSASGV
+278 
-288 GSAGEMHCASS
+288 

-377 HGENS
+377 HVENS

-459 DIVAKCF
+459 DLVAKCF

>member
-73 GAGELHC
+73 NAGEAHC
-80 ASGVDSAG
+80 ASSVGSAEAAYYASGVGGAG
-88 AAHCASGVGNE
+88 AAHCASDVGRA
-99 GEMHCA
+99 GEA
-105 SSVGCVGETD
+105 D

-121 KAEAADCAS
+121 KAEA
-130 DVCGAGELHCASGV
+130 
-144 GNAGETHCASGVGS
+144 THCASGVGS
-158 AGEAHCASGIGNA
+158 AGEAH
-171 GEMHCASG
+171 
-179 VGSASEAHCASGVG
+179 
-193 SVGEMYCASGVGS
+193 CASGVGS

-218 VGAVHC
+218 AGEMHCASGICNAGEAHC
-224 ASGVGSAGE
+224 ASGVGSVGEAYCASGVGSASE

-239 VGSAGEMHCASGV
+239 VGSAGETHCASDVGRAGEADCASGVCSAGELHCASGICNAAETHCASGV
-252 GSAGE
+252 GSVGETHCASGIGNAGAAHCASGVGNARE
-257 MHCASGVGSA
+257 MHCASG
-267 GEMHCASGVGS
+267 
-278 AGEMHSASGV
+278 
-288 GSAGEMHCASS
+288 
-299 VGKANEAHSANCTGN
+299 VGKANEAHSASCTGN

-321 SLVRTVPSWQKLQA
+321 SLVCTVPSWQKLQA

-382 TGRASEM
+382 TGRTSEM

>member
-62 VRLAWEASGVC
+62 VRLAWEASGV
-73 GAGELHC
+73 GSAGEM
-80 ASGVDSAG
+80 
-88 AAHCASGVGNE
+88 HCASGVGS
-99 GEMHCA
+99 A
-105 SSVGCVGETD
+105 S
-115 CASGVG
+115 
-121 KAEAADCAS
+121 
-130 DVCGAGELHCASGV
+130 
-144 GNAGETHCASGVGS
+144 ETHCASGVGS
-158 AGEAHCASGIGNA
+158 AGEAHCASG
-171 GEMHCASG
+171 

-193 SVGEMYCASGVGS
+193 RAGETHCASGVGRAGEADCASGVGKAEATYCASGVGS
-206 AGEAHCASGVGN
+206 ARAADCASGVGGAGAAHCASSVGSAGETHCASGVG
-218 VGAVHC
+218 
-224 ASGVGSAGE
+224 
-233 MHCASG
+233 
-239 VGSAGEMHCASGV
+239 
-252 GSAGE
+252 
-257 MHCASGVGSA
+257 
-267 GEMHCASGVGS
+267 
-278 AGEMHSASGV
+278 
-288 GSAGEMHCASS
+288 
-299 VGKANEAHSANCTGN
+299 KTNEAHSANCTGN

-321 SLVRTVPSWQKLQA
+321 SLVCTVPSWQKLQA

-372 LANGT
+372 LANGK

-459 DIVAKCF
+459 DLVAKCF